1 MPDFINNNAKTLT
14 IVGKQQQQ
22 QHTAVFPVVQIREL
36 YLAKN
41 HTLHKNYY
49 ISNWL
54 NLLLKISTKEF

>member
-49 ISNWL
+49 ISN
-54 NLLLKISTKEF
+54 